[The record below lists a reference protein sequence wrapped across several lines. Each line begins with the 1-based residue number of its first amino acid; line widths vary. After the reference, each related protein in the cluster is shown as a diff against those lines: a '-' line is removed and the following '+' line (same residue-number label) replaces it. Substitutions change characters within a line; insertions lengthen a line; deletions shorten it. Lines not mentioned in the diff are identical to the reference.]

1 MTTSPEKGAT
11 VTVSRDDLLSY
22 IHLLVN
28 GEEYLHDTNSIHAH
42 SQSQKVR
49 NHQDYPIDVEPQS
62 TIQYGGEVKFL
73 FGRERAGLLTGLTLR
88 VKLPAFTG
96 GNAITGDTINMWK
109 PFIGEAILGEDS
121 ENIRQMY
128 STNILR
134 DKNQIGM
141 HVQRRLCQSS
151 IDFTRSVYLAGV
163 KDEAQSNL
171 SELWVQIPI
180 QLGQLPDRRCID
192 CPLAVYAFGAPHEF
206 IFKLP
211 RLAKLIWSNATAS
224 NIAARESNVPEMHLR
239 CHYKAVEKSERIGQ
253 NNLIHND
260 VGLTLLNHHIE
271 RERPVTVVGGE
282 AKPDLTIEIK
292 NCSQPC
298 AFIAVVCRMAD
309 DMKGAGETATH
320 DDALVPSRTN
330 GSGVVNRP
338 DATRLQLID
347 NWWITDGS
355 QRVTPK
361 FDRTTFYQSINEGP
375 VSRFVSDLTGDNDR
389 FALFLFSERPY
400 KEEHCLGH
408 QGFRGMQDPRIHLS
422 LPTLLGSGEDSD
434 AGSELAAMVRQ
445 IDVLYFVPNQVHM
458 RNGQAF
464 RTYNLSA

>member
-1 MTTSPEKGAT
+1 MSSTSPSTAPEKGAT
-11 VTVSRDDLLSY
+11 VTVSRDDLMSF

-42 SQSQKVR
+42 SQSQMVR

-88 VKLPAFTG
+88 VKLPALS
-96 GNAITGDTINMWK
+96 ISGDTINMWK

-151 IDFTRSVYLAGV
+151 IDFTRSVYMAGV
-163 KDEAQSNL
+163 KSEAQSNATA
-171 SELWVQIPI
+171 LWVQIPI

-192 CPLAVYAFGAPHEF
+192 CPLAVYAFGVPHEF
-206 IFKLP
+206 IFRLP
-211 RLAKLIWSNATAS
+211 RLSKLVWSNGTPTA
-224 NIAARESNVPEMHLR
+224 IAAEETKVPEMHLR
-239 CHYKAVEKSERIGQ
+239 CHYKAVEKAERIAH
-253 NNLIHND
+253 NNLVHND
-260 VGLTLLNHHIE
+260 VGLTLVNHHIE
-271 RERPVTVVGGE
+271 RERPVTVTGGAAQDVE
-282 AKPDLTIEIK
+282 IQIK

-309 DMKGAGETATH
+309 DLKGAGETATH
-320 DDALVPSRTN
+320 DDANVPARTD

-338 DATRLQLID
+338 NQTRLQLID

-361 FDRTTFYQSINEGP
+361 FDRTTFYQSVHEGP
-375 VSRFVSDLTGDNDR
+375 VARFVSDLTGDNDR

-422 LPTLLGSGEDSD
+422 LPTLLSGDEDGA

-445 IDVLYFVPNQVHM
+445 VDVLYFVPNKSHM

-464 RTYNLSA
+464 RAYNLSA